1 MAKSKIRKIS
11 SSVYQI
17 DLGAVNCYLI
27 EEPNGLTLVDA
38 GYKGDDTKIYAA
50 LAHIG
55 KQPADIKHI
64 VLTHLHADHSGAAA
78 DIQKKLKIPVY
89 ASPEDGL
96 QVSKGVSMRQN
107 TKTTK
112 GIMNSILKKIFV
124 KNIETV
130 KAIDGVI
137 FLKDN
142 QVLPFG
148 NGLVVYNTPGHS
160 LGHIALLVK
169 GDSLLIAGD
178 LCANNLGLSPSIVNE
193 DPDSGIQT
201 IKKLSEIDFTKAC
214 FGHGKPILKD
224 AKSKLIKKFGSDATN
239 PVI

>member
-27 EEPNGLTLVDA
+27 EQPNGLTLVDA
-38 GYKGDDTKIYAA
+38 GYKGDDLKIFAA
-50 LAHIG
+50 LADIG
-55 KQPADIKHI
+55 KQPSDIKQI
-64 VLTHLHADHSGAAA
+64 VLTHLHADHSGAVG
-78 DIQKKLKIPVY
+78 DIQKKLNIPVY
-89 ASPEDGL
+89 ASQEDGL
-96 QVSKGVSMRQN
+96 QVSNGVSMRQN

-169 GDSLLIAGD
+169 GDGLLIAGD

-193 DPDSGIQT
+193 NPDSVIQT
-201 IKKLSEIDFTKAC
+201 IKQLNEIDFTKAC

-224 AKSKLIKKFGSDATN
+224 AKSKLIKKFGSDVTN